1 MWRAFIEAVGPFLV
15 PFALYVL
22 WLAAL
27 KRWGREEEAPGESDT
42 AAPARPHPWIA
53 LSVSG
58 LALAFGVLILTSNRQ
73 RMEVGANYLPAQLQD
88 GRIVPGG
95 PVTR

>member
-15 PFALYVL
+15 PFALYAL
-22 WLAAL
+22 WIAAL
-27 KRWGREEEAPGESDT
+27 KRAGPAGGT
-42 AAPARPHPWIA
+42 AAGDPPRAHPWIA
-53 LSVSG
+53 LSVAG
-58 LALAFGVLILTSNRQ
+58 LVLAFAVLILTSNRQ
-73 RMEVGANYLPAQLQD
+73 RMEVGANYLPAQIRD

>member
-27 KRWGREEEAPGESDT
+27 KRWGREEEAPGESDA

-53 LSVSG
+53 LSVAG
-58 LALAFGVLILTSNRQ
+58 LVLAFAVLALTSNRQ
-73 RMEVGANYLPAQLQD
+73 RMAAGSQYAPAQLR
-88 GRIVPGG
+88 GGEIVPGG